1 MAELPEGTIFS
12 ISKFRVITLYNEAG
26 EKIGEID
33 YSGKKILFDGRT
45 DESADSLF
53 KLLQQAVGPMKW

>member
-1 MAELPEGTIFS
+1 MTNLPEGTLLS
-12 ISKFRVITLYNEAG
+12 ISKYRIITLYNESG
-26 EKIGEID
+26 EAIGEID
-33 YSGKKILFDGRT
+33 YSSKKILFDGNT